1 MYEISM
7 GSGPVLTKTFPLCL
21 QTACEHCLVVIH
33 RYDIYQIMVNDMQAP
48 TQMAVHIA
56 RKEDARQMAGVLYE
70 GLRAAKYW
78 SAIYSSVERE
88 DWIEVQADFC
98 LQHVNQSDSIA
109 YVIKER
115 EGKVTGMAYGR
126 LITNEGGPKCK
137 SITGRDDAEYRK
149 MDNAAFHKSLIEK
162 YGRVFCT

>member
-1 MYEISM
+1 
-7 GSGPVLTKTFPLCL
+7 
-21 QTACEHCLVVIH
+21 
-33 RYDIYQIMVNDMQAP
+33 MVNDMQAP